1 MARKGGFPR
10 TLRPLTDT
18 GTLPRATS
26 AGARLG
32 KGSPAG
38 RRDAES
44 ARVDESG
51 KRATTLDYYVHNGGQ
66 CVCVRVKRK
75 RNARRR
81 WHVSLRSARCKGVGR
96 LLGSIGEME
105 AQADPLCDNTT

>member
-1 MARKGGFPR
+1 M
-10 TLRPLTDT
+10 
-18 GTLPRATS
+18 
-26 AGARLG
+26 
-32 KGSPAG
+32 
-38 RRDAES
+38 
-44 ARVDESG
+44 
-51 KRATTLDYYVHNGGQ
+51 